1 MYDCKH
7 LHLVLASSSPRR
19 QEYLHLITDDFSIR
33 VSGADETLPRP
44 MPPREA
50 VTHLARIK
58 AQAVLDELGGGH
70 TCLLYT
76 SRCV

>member
-19 QEYLHLITDDFSIR
+19 QEYLHLITDDFVVR

-50 VTHLARIK
+50 VAHLARIK
-58 AQAVLDELGGGH
+58 AQEEEAAVQA
-70 TCLLYT
+70 
-76 SRCV
+76 